1 MVTGLVTKNEELEY
15 LFKCSAWHLL
25 AAAVVCVA
33 AVAQARIGLYETNF
47 NLDWKFSKAI
57 RRKRSRHGLR
67 HSKWETVSVPH
78 SASYDAPTVAG
89 ELAAYGNVKA
99 PNVNYWYRK
108 SFTCPVN
115 ARKVFI
121 YFGAIMQSATV
132 YVNGSQMGQHISS
145 GYTGFFFDISNSVIR
160 GSKNILAVKAN
171 INNDQN
177 IPPGCFNADGSGNGP
192 DFNLYSGMYRDVTI
206 LFKDSCYIPITGQ
219 RINVIGSAASPVV
232 HAYTSVCND
241 AKSAKNVMVAL
252 TLYDSKGSSAA
263 TKTTTMSV
271 PAGGASNFDLT
282 TNAVSNPAL
291 WSPSSPTLYT
301 LHTLVSADGRVVDST
316 VENVG
321 LRFFF
326 VERGHSRRFFHQ
338 RPTHRAQRR
347 VHGAIHGMGGKCG
360 AGFPFCQTGCRD
372 KRHGQTASGARI
384 IPGPRR
390 STGRAIRWG

>member
-1 MVTGLVTKNEELEY
+1 
-15 LFKCSAWHLL
+15 
-25 AAAVVCVA
+25 
-33 AVAQARIGLYETNF
+33 
-47 NLDWKFSKAI
+47 
-57 RRKRSRHGLR
+57 
-67 HSKWETVSVPH
+67 
-78 SASYDAPTVAG
+78 
-89 ELAAYGNVKA
+89 
-99 PNVNYWYRK
+99 
-108 SFTCPVN
+108 
-115 ARKVFI
+115 
-121 YFGAIMQSATV
+121 
-132 YVNGSQMGQHISS
+132 MGQHISS

-301 LHTLVSADGRVVDST
+301 LHTLVSADGRVVD
-316 VENVG
+316 
-321 LRFFF
+321 
-326 VERGHSRRFFHQ
+326 
-338 RPTHRAQRR
+338 
-347 VHGAIHGMGGKCG
+347 
-360 AGFPFCQTGCRD
+360 
-372 KRHGQTASGARI
+372 
-384 IPGPRR
+384 
-390 STGRAIRWG
+390 IRWKT